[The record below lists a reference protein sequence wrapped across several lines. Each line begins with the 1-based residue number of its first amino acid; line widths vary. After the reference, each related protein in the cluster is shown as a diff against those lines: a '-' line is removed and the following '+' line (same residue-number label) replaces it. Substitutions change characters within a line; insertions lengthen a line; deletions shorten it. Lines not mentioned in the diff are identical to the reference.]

1 VKKLIKE
8 IDHIGIIVPDL
19 ETGISQWSKQLG
31 LRCEGVIEK
40 EDIGLKVAFFRIG
53 GLRIE
58 LLEFEKPIA
67 GVDEIVFK
75 GSGIQ
80 HIAFRVHDI
89 RGSIKELTRRGLKLL
104 RGFPREG
111 AHGQVAFFSFG
122 DELDYLVEICEDSPD
137 S

>member
-1 VKKLIKE
+1 MIKE
-8 IDHIGIIVPDL
+8 IDHIGIIVPNL

-31 LRCEGVIEK
+31 LKCEGVIEK
-40 EDIGLKVAFFRIG
+40 KDIGLKVAFFRIG
-53 GLRIE
+53 GLIIE
-58 LLEFEKPIA
+58 LLEFERPIG

-75 GSGIQ
+75 GFGIQ
-80 HIAFRVHDI
+80 HIAFRVDDI
-89 RGSIKELTRRGLKLL
+89 RGSIKEFTKRGLTLL

-122 DELDYLVEICEDSPD
+122 DERDYLVEICEGSPK